1 MQVGFVSQTNCRSFP
16 ACIVFLFQMSQ
27 RQRSFNANLR
37 IYTQVLMRIARIGK
51 HLHVIQHLADL
62 PNNKISYCI
71 KIDLVQS
78 FL

>member
-37 IYTQVLMRIARIGK
+37 VFKSKYIYSGAN
-51 HLHVIQHLADL
+51 ANC
-62 PNNKISYCI
+62 PNSEAFACHTT
-71 KIDLVQS
+71 S
-78 FL
+78 R

>member
-37 IYTQVLMRIARIGK
+37 VFKSKFKKIYIG
-51 HLHVIQHLADL
+51 
-62 PNNKISYCI
+62 
-71 KIDLVQS
+71 
-78 FL
+78 